1 MPYPQ
6 PTGITLSKR
15 QQNLLEQIV
24 SRPNSPQGLV
34 KRVQLV
40 LSAARGINNTKIA
53 QQLQMNRGTVR
64 KWRGRWSIAAS
75 KLSAAEVSGISDKQ
89 LTQMMITI
97 LKDFERPGTP
107 ATFTTEQVVQIVA
120 LACEDPERSQR
131 PVSHWTPPELALEAI
146 KRGLVEKI
154 SRRSVGR
161 FLKGGYPT
169 TPS

>member
-1 MPYPQ
+1 M
-6 PTGITLSKR
+6 R
-15 QQNLLEQIV
+15 
-24 SRPNSPQGLV
+24 RPNSPQGLV

-40 LSAARGINNTKIA
+40 LSAARGVNNSQIA

-64 KWRGRWSIAAS
+64 TWRGRW
-75 KLSAAEVSGISDKQ
+75 SAAEVSGISDKQ

-146 KRGLVEKI
+146 KRGIVEKI

-161 FLKGGYPT
+161 FLRMRLPYNPIVVVTGLML
-169 TPS
+169 TPMSQLSSDNR

>member
-6 PTGITLSKR
+6 PTGITLSNR

-24 SRPNSPQGLV
+24 RRPNSPQGLV

-40 LSAARGINNTKIA
+40 LSAARGVNNTQIA

-64 KWRGRWSIAAS
+64 TWRGRWSAAAS
-75 KLSAAEVSGISDKQ
+75 KLSAAEGSEISDKQ
-89 LTQMMITI
+89 LTQMMIAI

-107 ATFTTEQVVQIVA
+107 ATFTIEQVVQIVA

-131 PVSHWTPPELALEAI
+131 PVSHWSPPELALEAI
-146 KRGLVEKI
+146 KRGIVEKI